1 MLYGYARV
9 STTDQSLAVQ
19 TAALTAAGCTI
30 VRGEQVSG
38 ASRNGRPELR
48 TLLEFIRAGDI
59 LVVTRLDRLARS
71 AADLHQIV
79 KELAAKGADL
89 RCIEQAIDTSSPSGK
104 ALLGM
109 LGVFAEFERDII
121 RERQAEGIKAAKARG
136 VYKGRP
142 ASIDAANVIKLAS
155 DGLSPAQIARRLGI
169 SRASVFRLRKAAA
182 P

>member
-19 TAALTAAGCTI
+19 TAALEAAGCTI

-38 ASRNGRPELR
+38 ASRAGRPELR
-48 TLLEFIRAGDI
+48 TLLEFIREGDV
-59 LVVTRLDRLARS
+59 LVTTRLDRLARS

-79 KELAAKGADL
+79 RELAAKGAGL
-89 RCIEQAIDTSSPSGK
+89 RCLEQAIDTTTPSGK

-121 RERQAEGIKAAKARG
+121 RERQAEGIKAAKAKG
-136 VYKGRP
+136 IYNGRP
-142 ASIDAANVIKLAS
+142 ATIDAKQVAKLTAE
-155 DGLSPAQIARRLGI
+155 GVSPTQIARHLGI
-169 SRASVFRLRKAAA
+169 SRASVFRLRNKAVS
-182 P
+182 

>member
-9 STTDQSLAVQ
+9 STTDQSLENQ
-19 TAALTAAGCTI
+19 KAALEAAGCTI
-30 VRGEQVSG
+30 IRGEQVSG

-59 LVVTRLDRLARS
+59 LVITRLDRLARS

-79 KELAAKGADL
+79 KELTAKGAGL
-89 RCIEQAIDTSSPSGK
+89 RCIEQAIDTSTPSGK

-121 RERQAEGIKAAKARG
+121 RERQAEGIKAAKSRG
-136 VYKGRP
+136 AYKGRP
-142 ASIDAANVIKLAS
+142 PSINANKVMELS
-155 DGLSPAQIARRLGI
+155 GSGLSPAQIARHLGI
-169 SRASVFRLRKAAA
+169 SRASVFRLRKAAV

>member
-19 TAALTAAGCTI
+19 TAALTAAGCAI

-38 ASRNGRPELR
+38 ASRSGRPELR
-48 TLLEFIRAGDI
+48 TLLEFIRESDV

-79 KELAAKGADL
+79 RELAAKGAGL
-89 RCIEQAIDTSSPSGK
+89 RCLEQAIDTTTPSGK

-121 RERQAEGIKAAKARG
+121 RERQAEGIKAAKSRG
-136 VYKGRP
+136 AYKGRP
-142 ASIDAANVIKLAS
+142 PSISANKVMELAAN
-155 DGLSPAQIARRLGI
+155 GLSPAQIARHLGI
-169 SRASVFRLRKAAA
+169 SRASVFRLRNKAVS
-182 P
+182 